1 VPGLSFYRSVP
12 LFQLSNICQLI
23 AAWSLSGGVAFCR
36 LGSVR
41 WCVLLVL
48 GDSWGVVGMGR
59 VGVGS
64 IVPCFLSLSVFFV
77 LSVLICS
84 SWCST
89 STLVCACVPRVFFY
103 GGCRPC
109 KRCNR
114 CFVWYSSLSVVFR
127 LFWLVLWFIG

>member
-1 VPGLSFYRSVP
+1 LRFVGWGPFVGMCCSF
-12 LFQLSNICQLI
+12 
-23 AAWSLSGGVAFCR
+23 
-36 LGSVR
+36 
-41 WCVLLVL
+41 L

-89 STLVCACVPRVFFY
+89 STLVCACVPRVFFL

-109 KRCNR
+109 NKCCLVFFFICRLSTLLVGFMVYRLRAVVCG
-114 CFVWYSSLSVVFR
+114 FVEPTLATDYPWETST
-127 LFWLVLWFIG
+127 WWW